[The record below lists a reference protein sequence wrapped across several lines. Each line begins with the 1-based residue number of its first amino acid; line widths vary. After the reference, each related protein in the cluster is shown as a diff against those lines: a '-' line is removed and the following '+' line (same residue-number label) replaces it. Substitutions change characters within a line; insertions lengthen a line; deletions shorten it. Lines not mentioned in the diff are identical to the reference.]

1 MSLVEELTQTSAA
14 KVDALRV
21 RIRSSSDDDLGGYG
35 GASYGRRVV
44 ERCYDGEAVGRL
56 DSHGC
61 GMDHPPDYWKSVDV
75 HVLEYTQFTWS

>member
-35 GASYGRRVV
+35 GHRLV
-44 ERCYDGEAVGRL
+44 EGLSSVAMMERQWVGWTVTGAGWITPQTIGAL
-56 DSHGC
+56 WMC
-61 GMDHPPDYWKSVDV
+61 MC
-75 HVLEYTQFTWS
+75 